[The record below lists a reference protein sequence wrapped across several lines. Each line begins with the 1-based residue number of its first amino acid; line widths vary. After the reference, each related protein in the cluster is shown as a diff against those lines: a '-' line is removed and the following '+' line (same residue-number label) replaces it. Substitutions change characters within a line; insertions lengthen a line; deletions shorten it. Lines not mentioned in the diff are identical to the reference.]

1 MAAISSIAWCS
12 EVASAQKMTRRLVPA
27 LLLLAALRASTWL
40 APAQLPTA
48 RRAAVASPRVP
59 VAPQLGVP
67 KFFRWLCERYP
78 QITSQISAKR
88 TEDDYVD
95 NFYLDMN
102 GIIHTCTHGDGVTPN
117 QTTEQMVQKIFEYTE
132 RLIKIANPRKVVYL
146 AIDGV
151 APRAKMNQQRSRRYR
166 VPKEMLQQARRA
178 ARNEGAPEPESLAD
192 AALANPKKAEPFNSN
207 CITPGTEFLQMLG
220 ERFVVWLDQ
229 KTSGEWAGGPTVIFS
244 GANVVGEGEHKIMD
258 YIRGEQRAGRL
269 TGEERHC
276 MYGLDA
282 DLIFLGMLTHE
293 KHFTLLRERQRFQRG
308 KFNKRGG
315 RGRGIM
321 SLVDRAVVTML
332 AGGAVPSRFLA
343 AYDDDDAR
351 APAPAMQI
359 EGKSNDDFFFLEL
372 GLLRE
377 LLGAS
382 MRPRMDDS
390 ALGFS
395 WDGSRAVDDFA
406 FMCML
411 VGNDFL
417 PGMPHLSVEDGALNL
432 MLRTYTDLLP
442 TLGGFLTDKATLHM
456 GRFERFVR
464 ELARY
469 ERAFMR
475 GKAENLA
482 GKESKQAQDNP
493 LAYRR
498 QYYLQKLGLH
508 PNDTDGK
515 RGLVKA
521 YLSGLCWCLAYY
533 HEGCKSWDWYY
544 PDFYAPLA
552 SDLGELPGYEISL
565 VQGKPFQPLSQL
577 LSVLP
582 PQSASLLPAPYA
594 ELMLSTDSP
603 IFDAFP
609 ADFSLDANGKKQ
621 DWEAIALLPFID
633 EQRLLDAVESIDA
646 DAALTPAERAR
657 NVLGEDIVFTSA
669 GAAPAPPPAAAAAV
683 PVDLEALKVSE
694 LKDEL
699 AALGEPTTGLKG
711 ELVERL
717 EQAMRAR
724 E

>member
-1 MAAISSIAWCS
+1 
-12 EVASAQKMTRRLVPA
+12 MTRRLVPA

-293 KHFTLLRERQRFQRG
+293 KHFPLLRERQRFQRG

-315 RGRGIM
+315 RGRG
-321 SLVDRAVVTML
+321 RR
-332 AGGAVPSRFLA
+332 GGGECIEHGLSDGNVRVQEPTRSVP
-343 AYDDDDAR
+343 
-351 APAPAMQI
+351 
-359 EGKSNDDFFFLEL
+359 
-372 GLLRE
+372 
-377 LLGAS
+377 
-382 MRPRMDDS
+382 
-390 ALGFS
+390 
-395 WDGSRAVDDFA
+395 
-406 FMCML
+406 
-411 VGNDFL
+411 
-417 PGMPHLSVEDGALNL
+417 
-432 MLRTYTDLLP
+432 
-442 TLGGFLTDKATLHM
+442 
-456 GRFERFVR
+456 
-464 ELARY
+464 
-469 ERAFMR
+469 
-475 GKAENLA
+475 
-482 GKESKQAQDNP
+482 
-493 LAYRR
+493 RR
-498 QYYLQKLGLH
+498 IG
-508 PNDTDGK
+508 
-515 RGLVKA
+515 GLVIVA
-521 YLSGLCWCLAYY
+521 
-533 HEGCKSWDWYY
+533 
-544 PDFYAPLA
+544 
-552 SDLGELPGYEISL
+552 
-565 VQGKPFQPLSQL
+565 QPF
-577 LSVLP
+577 
-582 PQSASLLPAPYA
+582 A
-594 ELMLSTDSP
+594 
-603 IFDAFP
+603 
-609 ADFSLDANGKKQ
+609 K
-621 DWEAIALLPFID
+621 
-633 EQRLLDAVESIDA
+633 
-646 DAALTPAERAR
+646 
-657 NVLGEDIVFTSA
+657 
-669 GAAPAPPPAAAAAV
+669 
-683 PVDLEALKVSE
+683 
-694 LKDEL
+694 
-699 AALGEPTTGLKG
+699 
-711 ELVERL
+711 
-717 EQAMRAR
+717 
-724 E
+724 